1 MTMTLA
7 ELILDPDADVADVA
21 NLLDALPAASRWG
34 LVRQLDR
41 AQQRALYRMAAGL
54 PVGLEHFVGD
64 AGPLTEVVH
73 DGLNTLPVP
82 PPLRRFQKRF
92 CRPGGPDDAR
102 LFGYNEGP
110 TRRLLGPGY
119 FVAVPTDGHP
129 EWAEHGGVVVDYFRV
144 PDAPVAD
151 GWPPVVP
158 NSRGL
163 QRFVYHQTRDFLRG
177 VSAHVSIG
185 AATKDGK
192 PLDHYFVLCRRS

>member
-1 MTMTLA
+1 MTLA
-7 ELILDPDADVADVA
+7 EIILDPHASVADVA
-21 NLLDALPAASRWG
+21 TVLDDLPAASRWG
-34 LVRQLDR
+34 LVSRLDR
-41 AQQRALYRMAAGL
+41 AQQRALYRKAAGR
-54 PVGLEHFVGD
+54 PVGLDHLVGD
-64 AGPLTEVVH
+64 AAPLEEVVH

-82 PPLRRFQKRF
+82 GPLRRFQKRF
-92 CRPGGPDDAR
+92 CRPDRADNSL

-119 FVAVPTDGHP
+119 FVAVPTSGQAD
-129 EWAEHGGVVVDYFRV
+129 WAEHGGVVVDYFRV
-144 PDAPVAD
+144 PDSAVPP
-151 GWPPVVP
+151 GWPAVVP

-163 QRFVYHQTRDFLRG
+163 QRYVYHHTRDFLRG